1 MRIRLGL
8 RQLPDSIYRDPIDA
22 VRHHLGT
29 QEIHP
34 TTAQRVDCTKDHVI
48 LVIRKGTDA
57 DIASLRSA
65 GYEVD
70 VA

>member
-8 RQLPDSIYRDPIDA
+8 RQLPDSIFRDPIDA

-29 QEIHP
+29 QEVHA
-34 TTAQRVDCTKDHVI
+34 TTAQRVDSTKDHVI
-48 LVIRKGTDA
+48 LVIRKGTA
-57 DIASLRSA
+57 EHLASLRLA